1 MTRGLLTSRQVE
13 VLELIANEGL
23 AVPEIAVRLGIAR
36 DTVRTHGELI
46 LLRTETHS
54 QVEATVWAWRHG
66 SIYHADGERLISL
79 AETRGG
85 M

>member
-1 MTRGLLTSRQVE
+1 VTKGLLTPRQVE

-23 AVPEIAVRLGIAR
+23 AVPEIAARLGIAR
-36 DTVRTHGELI
+36 DTVRTHVERV

-66 SIYHADGERLISL
+66 SIYHANGERRISL
-79 AETRGG
+79 GETRGAL
-85 M
+85 